1 MPSVAFM
8 LVEFTPEWRARYQIL
23 AHPHQQA
30 FPLAFP
36 SQQDLTELLSRIN
49 RLLSL
54 ESLWPLLE
62 LVR

>member
-1 MPSVAFM
+1 VPFVAFM

-30 FPLAFP
+30 FPLAFL
-36 SQQDLTELLSRIN
+36 SQQDPTELLGRIN

-54 ESLWPLLE
+54 GSLWPI
-62 LVR
+62 